1 MTQQR
6 KPHPRD
12 ILILPDKLL
21 RERSKEIPRV
31 SDETRQIFDDMVET
45 MKSANG
51 IGLAA
56 PQVGILQKLVVI
68 DFRYSTRYP
77 RDDLTAAEQALEDS
91 APPIID
97 VTDDAD
103 DDDDDDDDASPP
115 TLFLANP
122 EIIYRSDETNV
133 YQEGCLSIPQ
143 VFEDVTRPKQVKVRY
158 WDYYGKEQEISADG
172 LLATCLQHEWDH
184 LHGKLFID
192 YLSPL
197 KKSMIV
203 KKFTKLAKQKES

>member
-1 MTQQR
+1 MTRQ
-6 KPHPRD
+6 PRPRN
-12 ILILPDKLL
+12 ILILPDAVL
-21 RERSKEIPRV
+21 RQPSKDVPRV
-31 SDETRQIFDDMVET
+31 SDETREIFDDMAET
-45 MKSANG
+45 MKVANG

-56 PQVGILQKLVVI
+56 PQIGILQKLVVI

-77 RDDLTAAEQALEDS
+77 KDDLVAAEQALED
-91 APPIID
+91 ID
-97 VTDDAD
+97 DIGDRGTITPAATTQGAEDKTA
-103 DDDDDDDDASPP
+103 

-122 EIIYRSDETNV
+122 EIIYRSDEMNI
-133 YQEGCLSIPQ
+133 YSEGCLSIPQ

-158 WDYYGKEQEISADG
+158 WDYNGKEQEISADG

-192 YLSPL
+192 YLSRL

-203 KKFTKLAKQKES
+203 KKFTKLAKQKL

>member
-1 MTQQR
+1 MTQT
-6 KPHPRD
+6 RD

-21 RERSKEIPRV
+21 REKSKDVPRV
-31 SDETRQIFDDMVET
+31 SDETRQIFDDMLET
-45 MKSANG
+45 MKLANG

-56 PQVGILQKLVVI
+56 PQIGILQKLVVI

-77 RDDLTAAEQALEDS
+77 KDDLRTAEQELEGIEDS
-91 APPIID
+91 ANAPRAD
-97 VTDDAD
+97 GD
-103 DDDDDDDDASPP
+103 DDKEREEPP
-115 TLFLANP
+115 ATLFLANP
-122 EIIYRSDETNV
+122 EIVYRSEELNV
-133 YQEGCLSIPQ
+133 YSEGCLSIPQ

-158 WDYYGKEQEISADG
+158 WDYNGKEQEISADG

-203 KKFTKLAKQKES
+203 KKFTKLAKQR